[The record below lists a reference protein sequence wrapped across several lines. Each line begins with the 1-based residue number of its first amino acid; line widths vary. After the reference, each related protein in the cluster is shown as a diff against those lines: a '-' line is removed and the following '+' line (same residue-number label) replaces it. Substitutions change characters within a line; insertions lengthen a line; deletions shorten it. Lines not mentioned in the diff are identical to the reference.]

1 MPNKTGC
8 ETESGGLLRRHPFRN
23 TELFS
28 SHAERGESDLNGDG
42 QIPCRRLGK
51 LTQDS
56 CMITGVANRRYSLS
70 SRVSMR

>member
-23 TELFS
+23 AELFS

-51 LTQDS
+51 LTVRDAVYLDY
-56 CMITGVANRRYSLS
+56 IATVIRRYS
-70 SRVSMR
+70 